1 MALGRHFSFRTRIV
15 LMLAA
20 YAVMSAAV
28 VAVIL
33 QQLRSEVAVSS
44 QNTLTAFA
52 QLSDEQTTRTFQNVE
67 QTLEVVEAQLLASMR
82 VGLIAPSSLSA
93 ELRRLVES
101 RPFLRAITV
110 LDGQGLVLFSSERG
124 VVGVDLSDRAY
135 FVDSRNR
142 PGMQFQIGTPLR
154 SRTTGE
160 WLIPATRSVRLSTGE
175 FAGVI
180 VASINPHFFDRV
192 WTVEKTIKGQATA
205 LWGIDGVMI
214 MRSPFAEQ
222 AMGAA
227 TFSPGL
233 MLRMS
238 EGAMQGTFEVV
249 SSVDGVSRLVAFR
262 RLAVF
267 PTFVITVAQATVNA
281 LAPWRRIA
289 WLAGAGWAVSLA
301 TLCALGMWLVA
312 EWNAR
317 RAEEDRYLM
326 LFDAN
331 SYPMVVL
338 DRASRRLLA
347 VNDAALEEYGWSREE
362 AVRMSASDFY
372 APGNLLEQGVVRET
386 GGSNPGR
393 IITGQRHRRKNGSIM
408 DVELRSRP
416 IQFGKVPA
424 TLVMTQNVTGQIR
437 AEQERH
443 VAEEELRESQERYRT
458 LFDAAPYAA
467 LVTDRET
474 FQVLAAN
481 DAAVKLYG
489 ASRDELL
496 ALTAQDFY
504 VPEDWPAIVRQ
515 RQDFSA
521 DVTTMFKGR
530 RHRRRNG
537 SLMSVEMAVR
547 LIEYQHRAAILT
559 IVTDVGERLRMEQAR
574 EAAEEQLRQAQ
585 KMEVVGQLTG
595 GVAHDFNNLLMV
607 ILANAEE
614 VQEEE
619 GLDPR
624 VKARLEQIAKAVL
637 RASELTSQ
645 LLAFSRKQALNP
657 KATDLNELVAM
668 TGKLLRRTLG
678 GHIELVVDLA
688 PDLWTVNIDR
698 AQLET
703 ALINLC
709 VNARDATPA
718 GGRLVIQSR
727 NIGYEAGAV
736 PESADIEAGDYVRL
750 SVADTG
756 TGMPPDVL
764 AKVFEPFFTTKDV
777 GKGSGL
783 GLSMVYGFIKQS
795 GGAIGVESEVGRGTV
810 VNLYL
815 PRSDKR
821 VELATVP
828 GTVAMPGGSE
838 RILVVEDEPE
848 IRNDVARQLKSLG
861 YDVAEAADGA
871 AGLAAFEAA
880 EAPYDMLLTDVVM
893 PGPLNGKALAET
905 VSRRWPGTAIAF
917 MSGYSDG
924 TVESSLLTKPF
935 RKHDLARH
943 VREALDSATV

>member
-1 MALGRHFSFRTRIV
+1 
-15 LMLAA
+15 MLAT
-20 YAVMSAAV
+20 YAVMTAAV
-28 VAVIL
+28 AALIL
-33 QQLRSEVAVSS
+33 LQLRSDAVDAS
-44 QNTLTAFA
+44 QNTLEAFA
-52 QLSDEQTTRTFQNVE
+52 RLSDEQTTRTFQNVE
-67 QTLEVVEAQLLASMR
+67 QTLEVVEAQLLAAMR
-82 VGLIAPSSLSA
+82 VGLIDANSLSA

-101 RPFLRAITV
+101 RPFLRAMTV
-110 LDGQGLVLFSSERG
+110 LDSQGRVLFSSEKG
-124 VVGVDLSDRAY
+124 SVGLDLSDRAY
-135 FVDSRNR
+135 FADSRSFSEK
-142 PGMQFQIGTPLR
+142 QFAIGKPIR
-154 SRTTGE
+154 SRSTGE
-160 WLIPATRSVRLSTGE
+160 WLLPATRSVRLSTGE
-175 FAGVI
+175 YAGVI
-180 VASINPHFFDRV
+180 VASVNPLFFDRV
-192 WTVEKTIKGQATA
+192 WTVEETIPGQATA
-205 LWGIDGVMI
+205 LWNIEGIMF

-233 MLRMS
+233 MSRLNT
-238 EGAMQGTFEVV
+238 GALQGRFEVV
-249 SSVDGVSRLVAFR
+249 SAVDGERRLVAFR
-262 RLAVF
+262 RLSAF
-267 PTFVITVAQATVNA
+267 PAFVITVTQTADQA
-281 LAPWRRIA
+281 LKPWRHIA
-289 WLAGAGWAVSLA
+289 YLASAGWALSLG

-362 AVRMSASDFY
+362 ALHMSAGDFY
-372 APGNLLEQGVVRET
+372 APGNVLEQGVVRET

-393 IITGQRHRRKNGSIM
+393 IITGQRHRRKNGTIM

-424 TLVMTQNVTGQIR
+424 TLVMTQNVTAQIR
-437 AEQERH
+437 AEQERQ

-496 ALTAQDFY
+496 GLTAKDFY

-530 RHRRRNG
+530 RHLRRNG

-595 GVAHDFNNLLMV
+595 GVAHDFNNLLTV
-607 ILANAEE
+607 ILANADE

-657 KATDLNELVAM
+657 KATDLNDLVAM

-678 GHIELVVDLA
+678 SQIELVVDLA
-688 PDLWTVNIDR
+688 VDLWTVNIDR

-718 GGRLVIQSR
+718 GGRLVIRSR
-727 NIGYEAGAV
+727 NVGYEAGSA

-750 SVADTG
+750 SVTDTG
-756 TGMPPDVL
+756 SGMPPDVL

-795 GGAIGVESEVGRGTV
+795 GGAIRIESEVGQGTTV
-810 VNLYL
+810 YLYL
-815 PRSDKR
+815 PRSNQK
-821 VELATVP
+821 VEAAVAHP
-828 GTVAMPGGSE
+828 SVAMPRGSE

-848 IRNDVARQLKSLG
+848 VRSQVAQQLRSLG

-871 AGLAAFEAA
+871 AGLAACEAV
-880 EAPYDMLLTDVVM
+880 ETPYALLLTDVVM
-893 PGPLNGKALAET
+893 PGTLDGKALAEE
-905 VSRRWPGTAIAF
+905 VVRRWPGTAVAF
-917 MSGYSDG
+917 MSGYSEG
-924 TVESSLLTKPF
+924 AVESTLLTKPF
-935 RKHDLARH
+935 RKQDLARH
-943 VREALDSATV
+943 VRDALDSATV

>member
-1 MALGRHFSFRTRIV
+1 
-15 LMLAA
+15 MLAT

-33 QQLRSEVAVSS
+33 LQLRSDVVLAS

-82 VGLIAPSSLSA
+82 VGLIDASSLSI
-93 ELRRLVES
+93 ELRRLVET
-101 RPFLRAITV
+101 RPFLRTISV
-110 LDGQGLVLFSSERG
+110 LDSRGHVLFSSERE
-124 VVGVDLSDRAY
+124 VVGIDLSDRAY
-135 FVDSRNR
+135 FVDSRNH
-142 PGMQFQIGTPLR
+142 PEMQFQIGTPLR

-160 WLIPATRSVRLSTGE
+160 WLLPATRSVLLSRGE
-175 FAGVI
+175 FAGII
-180 VASINPHFFDRV
+180 VAYINPLFFDRV
-192 WTVEKTIKGQATA
+192 WTVEKTIKGQSTA
-205 LWGIDGVMI
+205 LWSVDGAMV

-222 AMGAA
+222 AMGAT
-227 TFSPGL
+227 TFSPEL
-233 MLRMS
+233 MRRTNA
-238 EGAMQGTFEVV
+238 GAVQGTFEVA
-249 SSVDGVSRLVAFR
+249 SRVDGERRLVAYR
-262 RLAVF
+262 RLAAF
-267 PTFVITVAQATVNA
+267 PTLLITVTQTADQA
-281 LAPWRRIA
+281 LKPWRHIA
-289 WLAGAGWAVSLA
+289 RLAVAGWAVSLA
-301 TLCALGMWLVA
+301 TLCALGVWLIT

-362 AVRMSASDFY
+362 VLRMSASDFY
-372 APGNLLEQGVVRET
+372 APGNVLEQGAVRET
-386 GGSNPGR
+386 GGASPGR
-393 IITGQRHRRKNGSIM
+393 IITGQRHRRKNGTIM

-437 AEQERH
+437 AEQERQ

-467 LVTDRET
+467 LVTDSET

-607 ILANAEE
+607 ILANADE

-668 TGKLLRRTLG
+668 TGKLLSRTLG

-688 PDLWTVNIDR
+688 PELWTVNIDR

-736 PESADIEAGDYVRL
+736 TESADIEAGDYVRL
-750 SVADTG
+750 SVTDTG

-764 AKVFEPFFTTKDV
+764 AKIFEPFFTTKDV

-815 PRSDKR
+815 PSSDKK

-861 YDVAEAADGA
+861 YDVVEAADGA
-871 AGLAAFEAA
+871 AGLAALEAA

-943 VREALDSATV
+943 VREALDSATE